1 MNKNS
6 ILSIVFVIFLG
17 LGAYFVFQSKE
28 VCEAGGNDKCE
39 DEQVAFYEIH
49 PGDLV
54 EKLQNG
60 EEVVLLDVRT
70 EEEYAENR
78 LAGAILVPLQKLSV
92 ETLNDAGI
100 SKDKEVYIY
109 CRSGS
114 RSKQAYDLMTA
125 LGYTDIKSVAGG
137 IVHWQEDNYP
147 FTEVGEHN
155 GQKIETK
162 ITNKIIGPKI
172 LFNKTTHNF
181 GVIPQFGGKVET
193 KFIVKNIGVK
203 ILEIGEIT
211 TSCNCTTASIS
222 SASIQI
228 GDEAEI
234 TVVFDPNF
242 HDEPTGVFRRTVFI
256 PTNDSDKP
264 EAEITIEVDIDE
276 DR

>member
-1 MNKNS
+1 MKYALILIIIITGIIGFIIFSNINENIKEKNH
-6 ILSIVFVIFLG
+6 
-17 LGAYFVFQSKE
+17 
-28 VCEAGGNDKCE
+28 NDE
-39 DEQVAFYEIH
+39 EREEYEIF
-49 PGDLV
+49 PGDV
-54 EKLQNG
+54 AKKIENKDDII
-60 EEVVLLDVRT
+60 LLDVRT
-70 EEEYAENR
+70 SEEYAKIHLENA
-78 LAGAILVPLQKLSV
+78 LLLPAQELSAQML
-92 ETLNDAGI
+92 ENIGLGEDA
-100 SKDKEVYIY
+100 KEKEIIIY
-109 CRSGS
+109 CKSGA
-114 RSKQAYDLMTA
+114 RSKMAYDIMKS
-125 LGYTDIKSVAGG
+125 LGYMNIKSIAGG
-137 IVHWQEDNYP
+137 MIHWQEDNYP